1 MVTILRARDLMV
13 TILPLLE
20 KKVLRPGAF
29 ADAFAAVDPMLD
41 DLSDYM
47 MLNVM
52 CYIWAYG
59 KYKPV

>member
-1 MVTILRARDLMV
+1 MVTILRARDPADHS
-13 TILPLLE
+13 TIAR
-20 KKVLRPGAF
+20 KKVLCPGAF

-52 CYIWAYG
+52 CYIWAHG